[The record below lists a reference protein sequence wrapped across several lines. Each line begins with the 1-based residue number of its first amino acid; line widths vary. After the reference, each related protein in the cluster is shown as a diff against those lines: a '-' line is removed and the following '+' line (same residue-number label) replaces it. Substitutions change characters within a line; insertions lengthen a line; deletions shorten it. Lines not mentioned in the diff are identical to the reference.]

1 MSVKHSNFVGSP
13 IIFALSAV
21 KSVCV
26 LLKVYKTNIV
36 LNLTTEIFKTNI
48 NLTFE

>member
-26 LLKVYKTNIV
+26 LLKVYKIHDSI
-36 LNLTTEIFKTNI
+36 E
-48 NLTFE
+48 